1 MKFFRDG
8 PSFPI
13 LSERAA
19 CARMVDPLDARSRP
33 PPHGSPIAAAGRQ
46 RRLRRA
52 RFILLATVSLVAL
65 VGCQQVKETGAFI
78 GERAGAAG
86 RYVGDQV
93 GAATSA
99 VGRWA
104 SGRPEDDG
112 TACYATERVLF
123 YDAAT
128 DVKTAESMV
137 FGAQLAGL
145 VGLAVTTYSDSF
157 ATRLISA
164 GFAVTMAALVS
175 EIEADHERIE
185 RVTTTFDTLMA
196 CRRNEALMLKAE
208 VDAGRMPRPEGAEAM
223 ARLRALV
230 DEDLLVA
237 RETNQTLQAR
247 TAEFELSTEK
257 AREEVRQAAA
267 QPAQPAT
274 PAPTP
279 PPGPQERQEAEAEI
293 EKAEAAVQTNQQALS
308 QQSATI
314 EQAAAME
321 QSDAFEL
328 ALLID
333 PFGEASRRATT

>member
-1 MKFFRDG
+1 
-8 PSFPI
+8 
-13 LSERAA
+13 
-19 CARMVDPLDARSRP
+19 MVDPFDARSRP
-33 PPHGSPIAAAGRQ
+33 PPRGGPITAGRQ
-46 RRLRRA
+46 QRLPRA
-52 RFILLATVSLVAL
+52 RFVLLATVSLVAL

-78 GERAGAAG
+78 GERASAAG
-86 RYVGDQV
+86 RYVGNQV
-93 GAATSA
+93 SSATSA

-104 SGRPEDDG
+104 SGRPADDG

-128 DVKTAESMV
+128 DVKQAESMV

-145 VGLAVTTYSDSF
+145 IGLAVTTYSDSF

-164 GFAVTMAALVS
+164 GFTVTMAALVS

-230 DEDLLVA
+230 EEDLLVA

-274 PAPTP
+274 PAPAP
-279 PPGPQERQEAEAEI
+279 SPQERQEQEAEI

-333 PFGEASRRATT
+333 PFGEAGRHATT